1 MASADVEIFH
11 ARGIDLDVS
20 VADHCPLLSPNPI
33 LSETVLVNISE
44 KMQVHA
50 RHFKSIFPGQTRES
64 VTIGCKC
71 NTIMLEAHVSE
82 ILKNI
87 PQ

>member
-1 MASADVEIFH
+1 MASADVVIFH

-44 KMQVHA
+44 KMQVHG
-50 RHFKSIFPGQTRES
+50 RHFKSSFPGQTRES
-64 VTIGCKC
+64 VTIGGI

>member
-1 MASADVEIFH
+1 MASADVVIFH

-44 KMQVHA
+44 KMQVHG

-64 VTIGCKC
+64 VTIGWI